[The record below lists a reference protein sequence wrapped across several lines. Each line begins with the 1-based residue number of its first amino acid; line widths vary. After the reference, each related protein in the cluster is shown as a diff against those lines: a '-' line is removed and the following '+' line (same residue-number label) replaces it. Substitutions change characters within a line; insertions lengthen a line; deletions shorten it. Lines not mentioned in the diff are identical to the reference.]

1 MFEEEKM
8 KMDLYLADI
17 VHRQKMKAEA
27 DKLKMKKIKKYARD
41 MENRLHYALAAVV
54 ILIGVVIALSGLS
67 RCK

>member
-1 MFEEEKM
+1 M
-8 KMDLYLADI
+8 KMELHLADI

-27 DKLKMKKIKKYARD
+27 DKLKMKKIKKYDWD